1 MPYSTEFDY
10 ERGNRIARQSTIPS
24 SRNWRLNA
32 YAKRETA
39 RKAAE
44 EEEMYNW
51 YLQNRGIMSPEGDYY
66 GPELSAAP
74 HLDYDPTVRQVGQP
88 MRRREAY
95 PQYDERLMDN
105 LGDLVLGYDP
115 REGAEG
121 YELEEFGTADKA
133 MFGAMFAPGRV
144 GRTAGAL
151 LGADIAYD
159 IARERR
165 VPGAIDA
172 MWLGGLGARGAR
184 NAYRAGK
191 KAAWM
196 YYQDKLTRAI
206 RKRAERQARRRSL
219 NFPTKRMYDVT
230 NRKWNDVSPYIEEV
244 PYEEVRF

>member
-24 SRNWRLNA
+24 SRNWRLDA
-32 YAKRETA
+32 HAKREAA

-51 YLQNRGIMSPEGDYY
+51 YLQNRGVMSPEGDYY

-74 HLDYDPTVRQVGQP
+74 QLDYDPTVRQVGQP

-95 PQYDERLMDN
+95 PQYDERLMEN
-105 LGDLVLGYDP
+105 VGDLVLGYDP

-121 YELEEFGTADKA
+121 YFERPTNPAETAV
-133 MFGAMFAPGRV
+133 FGAAFAPGRV
-144 GRTAGAL
+144 GRAAGAL

-159 IARERR
+159 IARGRR
-165 VPGAIDA
+165 VPGAIDV
-172 MWLGGLGARGAR
+172 MWLGGMGARA
-184 NAYRAGK
+184 AK

-206 RKRAERQARRRSL
+206 RKRAARQAKRRAL
-219 NFPTKRMYDVT
+219 NAPKVRRQNARTGRWDEVNAYPEF
-230 NRKWNDVSPYIEEV
+230 V

>member
-1 MPYSTEFDY
+1 MSYFNELDY
-10 ERGNRIARQSTIPS
+10 DYMGNPVARQNTIPS
-24 SRNWRLNA
+24 GRNWRMNA
-32 YAKRETA
+32 AVAKEAA

-51 YLQNRGIMSPEGDYY
+51 YLQNRGVMSPEGDYY

-95 PQYDERLMDN
+95 PQYNERLMDN

-121 YELEEFGTADKA
+121 YEPEEFGTADKA

-159 IARERR
+159 IASGRR

-172 MWLGGLGARGAR
+172 MWLGGMGARA
-184 NAYRAGK
+184 AK

-206 RKRAERQARRRSL
+206 RKRAARQAQRRAL
-219 NFPTKRMYDVT
+219 NTPKVRMQDART
-230 NRKWNDVSPYIEEV
+230 GRWNEIPKYIEEV

>member
-1 MPYSTEFDY
+1 MPYSNELDY
-10 ERGNRIARQSTIPS
+10 DYMGNPVARQNTIPS
-24 SRNWRLNA
+24 GRNWRMNA
-32 YAKRETA
+32 AVAKEAA

-51 YLQNRGIMSPEGDYY
+51 YLQNRGVMSPEGDYY

-95 PQYDERLMDN
+95 PQYDERFMDN

-115 REGAEG
+115 REGAED
-121 YELEEFGTADKA
+121 YEPEEFGTADKA

-159 IARERR
+159 IARGRR

-191 KAAWM
+191 AFTNAYKNRRAYERMLKANALPRPRPNTKAW
-196 YYQDKLTRAI
+196 TG
-206 RKRAERQARRRSL
+206 RR
-219 NFPTKRMYDVT
+219 FEDVYVDPNMEFT
-230 NRKWNDVSPYIEEV
+230 

>member
-1 MPYSTEFDY
+1 MPYSDELDY
-10 ERGNRIARQSTIPS
+10 DYMGNPVARQNTIPTG
-24 SRNWRLNA
+24 RNWRMNA
-32 YAKRETA
+32 AVAKEAA

-51 YLQNRGIMSPEGDYY
+51 YLQNRGVMSPEGDYY

-95 PQYDERLMDN
+95 PQYDERFMDN

-121 YELEEFGTADKA
+121 YEPEEFGTADKA

-159 IARERR
+159 IARGRR

-184 NAYRAGK
+184 NMYRAGK
-191 KAAWM
+191 AFGRG
-196 YYQDKLTRAI
+196 YQAGK
-206 RKRAERQARRRSL
+206 ARRMAEHAMRARAL
-219 NFPTKRMYDVT
+219 NAPKVMMQNARTGRWD
-230 NRKWNDVSPYIEEV
+230 EV
-244 PYEEVRF
+244 NAYPEFTPYEEVRF